1 LSGDSFHR
9 GFQETDALKNR
20 RFQEMILPMTLPL
33 LFSLL
38 LLFQSPEPGDSY
50 VLGPEDTLSIKVHNA
65 EEIGGLLYPIDLSGN
80 LDLPMAGQ
88 VRAAGLTID
97 QLKQALTE
105 RFKEYIQEPN
115 VTVVVS
121 DYRSQPISILG
132 QVGIPGVHQMR
143 GRKTLFEVIS
153 EAGGLKPEA
162 GSVINITRR
171 KEWGPIPLPGAHLD
185 STGAFSVGEINIR
198 DVMDARNPQDNI
210 PIKPYDVI
218 TVPRAD
224 LIYVIGSVQK
234 AGGFVLSERA
244 NLSILQALSMAEGL
258 QRTAATSK
266 AKIIRGAYDGAGT
279 PTEIPV
285 DVKKILDGKAPD
297 VPLLAND
304 ILFIPNSTG
313 KAAAYKTLDAII
325 QGGTMAAVYR
335 PF

>member
-1 LSGDSFHR
+1 
-9 GFQETDALKNR
+9 
-20 RFQEMILPMTLPL
+20 MPLPL
-33 LFSLL
+33 LLALFLP
-38 LLFQSPEPGDSY
+38 FQSPELFQSSEPAALSAPPSLARPAGLPAPSGDTY
-50 VLGPEDTLSIKVHNA
+50 LLGPEDTLSIKVHNDD
-65 EEIGGLLYPIDLSGN
+65 EIGALSYPIDLNGN
-80 LDLPMAGQ
+80 LDLPLAGQ
-88 VRAAGLTID
+88 VHAAGLSID
-97 QLKQALTE
+97 QLKQALTG
-105 RFKEYIQEPN
+105 RFKEYIQDPN

-132 QVGIPGVHQMR
+132 QVGLPGVHQMR

-162 GSVINITRR
+162 GSVIHITRR
-171 KEWGPIPLPGAHLD
+171 REWGPIPLPGAHPD
-185 STGAFSVGEINIR
+185 STGEFSVGEINIR

-266 AKIIRGAYDGAGT
+266 AKIIRGAYDGAGA
-279 PTEIPV
+279 PVEISV
-285 DVKKILDGKAPD
+285 DVKRILDGKAPD

-304 ILFIPNSTG
+304 ILFIPNSAG
-313 KAAAYKTLDAII
+313 KSAAYKTLDAII